1 MITLMIKSLVK
12 SLVTVVSPSCIMMLM
27 MLMMIMMM
35 MGPGTVEIYELRI
48 NKHTLIMVNANV
60 VIDTLVDDDT
70 LEKYRS
76 CEVLRND

>member
-12 SLVTVVSPSCIMMLM
+12 SLVSVVSPSCIMMM
-27 MLMMIMMM
+27 MMM

>member
-12 SLVTVVSPSCIMMLM
+12 SLVSVVSPSCIMMM
-27 MLMMIMMM
+27 MMM

-60 VIDTLVDDDT
+60 VIDTLDDDDT

-76 CEVLRND
+76 CGVLRND

>member
-27 MLMMIMMM
+27 MMLM
-35 MGPGTVEIYELRI
+35 MGPGIVEIYELRI
-48 NKHTLIMVNANV
+48 NKRTLIMVNANV

-76 CEVLRND
+76 CGVLRND

>member
-12 SLVTVVSPSCIMMLM
+12 SLVTVVSPSCIMMM
-27 MLMMIMMM
+27 MMM

>member
-12 SLVTVVSPSCIMMLM
+12 SLVTVVSPSCTMLM
-27 MLMMIMMM
+27 MMM

-76 CEVLRND
+76 CGVLRND

>member
-1 MITLMIKSLVK
+1 MITLMITLMIKSLVK
-12 SLVTVVSPSCIMMLM
+12 SLVTVASPSCIMML
-27 MLMMIMMM
+27 MMM

-60 VIDTLVDDDT
+60 VIDTIVDDDT

-76 CEVLRND
+76 CGVLRND